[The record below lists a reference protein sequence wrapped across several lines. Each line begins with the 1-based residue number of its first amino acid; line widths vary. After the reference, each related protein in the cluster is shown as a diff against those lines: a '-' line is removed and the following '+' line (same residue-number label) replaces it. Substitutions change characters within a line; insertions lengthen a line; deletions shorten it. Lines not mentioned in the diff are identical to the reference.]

1 MQSVS
6 DVPRP
11 ENVQNNEDEADIIE
25 ILRNDDD
32 SALED
37 FCNLLYSVDYKITR
51 PKKQDKF
58 RTLPNKEL
66 FLCEPSLLCGACFF
80 RSFKCVNFLIS
91 QGADVY
97 YEDRKKRTPFL
108 YAIAGGSLPI
118 TQLIIEN
125 GADIHAVDD
134 DGNGAVHYAVKY
146 NQRALILWLCYG
158 LGMSLSEANNKHET
172 PLHTAASEMK
182 LEVVKILCTHG
193 ADVNVRTSKGATPLH
208 YAACKPCVEI
218 IDVFYKNGADLSAKD
233 NGGMQ
238 PYHWAKSMNRTEI
251 QRFLIDH
258 GAKVRD
264 Y

>member
-1 MQSVS
+1 ML
-6 DVPRP
+6 P
-11 ENVQNNEDEADIIE
+11 EKTNKTQGRKMIKLDFFPKFIDNAMIKKTNFGAIIS
-25 ILRNDDD
+25 ILMVTTAA
-32 SALED
+32 AL
-37 FCNLLYSVDYKITR
+37 C
-51 PKKQDKF
+51 
-58 RTLPNKEL
+58 
-66 FLCEPSLLCGACFF
+66 
-80 RSFKCVNFLIS
+80 
-91 QGADVY
+91 
-97 YEDRKKRTPFL
+97 
-108 YAIAGGSLPI
+108 
-118 TQLIIEN
+118 
-125 GADIHAVDD
+125 
-134 DGNGAVHYAVKY
+134 
-146 NQRALILWLCYG
+146 
-158 LGMSLSEANNKHET
+158 LSEANNKHET